1 MANVRISIHLP
12 YLLVLPPG
20 EYPVPGVGGLVRL
33 DDGSVT
39 KPDGTSEARTAASAV
54 FDAPDADDAET
65 QERQRQAE
73 ADRLLR
79 CVNRL
84 LRWYRVAT
92 GQAAIIELTRAQA
105 SPFRFIVDGTGAAW
119 GGDVPLE
126 YEATGLP
133 VPTKVNRAT
142 IGDTVRKGLADR
154 TDPDVAELNV
164 LDARYALSVGRFRE
178 SVLLCWAAIDSTFV
192 RKFKRL
198 VSARLKD
205 HWPEGRDFL
214 NGLDFGLR
222 HKMTT
227 GLLLLNCKSLHG
239 QPDNFWNEL
248 SESYRLRNRII
259 HEGHV
264 AQESE
269 AELAVKVAQKIVAI
283 VAALPDT

>member
-1 MANVRISIHLP
+1 MATVRISIHLP

-39 KPDGTSEARTAASAV
+39 KQDGTREARTEVSAV
-54 FDAPDADDAET
+54 FDAPDTDDAET
-65 QERQRQAE
+65 RERQRQAE

-79 CVNRL
+79 RVNRL

-119 GGDVPLE
+119 GGGVPLE
-126 YEATGLP
+126 YEAAGLP
-133 VPTKVNRAT
+133 VPTKVNRAS
-142 IGDTVRKGLADR
+142 IGDIVRNGLAGG
-154 TDPDVAELNV
+154 TDPDVAKLNV

-192 RKFKRL
+192 RKFKGL

-214 NGLDFGLR
+214 NGPDFGLR
-222 HKMTT
+222 QKMTT
-227 GLLLLNCKSLHG
+227 GLLLLNCKSLHD

-259 HEGHV
+259 HEGQV

-283 VAALPDT
+283 VAALPDS